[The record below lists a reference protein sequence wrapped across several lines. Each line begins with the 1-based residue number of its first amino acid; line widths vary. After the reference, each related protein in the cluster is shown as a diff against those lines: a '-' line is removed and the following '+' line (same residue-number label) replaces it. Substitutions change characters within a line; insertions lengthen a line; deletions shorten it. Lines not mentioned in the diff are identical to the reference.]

1 MKGFVRV
8 GKMTQV
14 FEVQMLITGDKF
26 VTVDAE
32 GVDQKV
38 EEVLRHGS
46 VVDEAADVAYFALF
60 YFLFQLCH
68 EVGAA
73 GGVVYQDIGIAG
85 DFDAVAGVDVVAG
98 KNEVEV
104 RFDDVFGEHDIKV
117 VVMGRKFDE
126 TGHFGVRLFHD
137 EIRWLPVGG
146 VLFIFQIKTDSE
158 VEPVIPEER
167 DNFVLR
173 YGHGLQVREDFF
185 PEKVL
190 DKLLMERF
198 YMSVLVEND
207 MVFAQ
212 GG

>member
-1 MKGFVRV
+1 MFV
-8 GKMTQV
+8 
-14 FEVQMLITGDKF
+14 TGDKF

-98 KNEVEV
+98 KMRL
-104 RFDDVFGEHDIKV
+104 RFA
-117 VVMGRKFDE
+117 
-126 TGHFGVRLFHD
+126 
-137 EIRWLPVGG
+137 
-146 VLFIFQIKTDSE
+146 
-158 VEPVIPEER
+158 
-167 DNFVLR
+167 
-173 YGHGLQVREDFF
+173 
-185 PEKVL
+185 
-190 DKLLMERF
+190 LM
-198 YMSVLVEND
+198 MSSVN
-207 MVFAQ
+207 MI
-212 GG
+212 